1 MLATVSTSVLL
12 STIDGS
18 IVNVAFPTLLE
29 ELDTTFNVIQ
39 WVALGYLLTIAT
51 LTLGMGRLGDVLGK
65 KKIYVAGFGV
75 FTSAS
80 LLCGLAPGVEWLIT
94 FRLVQAVG
102 AVMVLALGSAI
113 LVEAFPARERGK
125 ALGWIITAVSAGIIT
140 GPILGGILIS
150 AWNWR
155 AIFLVNLP
163 IGMVGTWM
171 AIRFVPNTRPAP
183 GQRFDVAGALLMGL
197 SLFSI
202 SLALTLS
209 QESGLASPVVLVGL
223 GVAVVAAAG
232 FVYVEMRVD
241 SPMLDLRLF
250 ASPAL
255 TVGVMTGIMTFVCL
269 SATFILLPFYLS
281 NILGIEVLAMGFLL
295 GVTPLMMG
303 IVSPISGSISDRT
316 GVRAPTIIGLLTIT
330 ATYFAFLTLDADT
343 KWWQFALIAVPY
355 GIGIGLFQ
363 SPISSAIMGSVP
375 AEYMGVAGGLLH
387 LTRLMG
393 QVVGIAVLGSIWA
406 ARVAAEAG
414 GVLPEGGAT
423 AAPASAQV
431 AGLHTVFIV
440 AAGIMLT
447 ATALAAWGLRR
458 EGDTSVRPGPTP

>member
-18 IVNVAFPTLLE
+18 IVNVAFPTLVE

-65 KKIYVAGFGV
+65 KKIYVAGFGL

-209 QESGLASPVVLVGL
+209 QESGLTSPVVLAGL

-232 FVYVEMRVD
+232 FIYVEMRVD

-255 TVGVMTGIMTFVCL
+255 TVGVLTGIMTFVCL

-281 NILGIEVLAMGFLL
+281 NVLGIEVLAMGFLL

-316 GVRAPTIIGLLTIT
+316 GVRRPTIIGLLTIT
-330 ATYFAFLTLDADT
+330 AAYFAFLTLDADT
-343 KWWQFALIAVPY
+343 QWWQFALIAIPY

-363 SPISSAIMGSVP
+363 SPINSAIMGSVP

-406 ARVAAEAG
+406 ARVAVEAG

-423 AAPASAQV
+423 AAPAGAQV

-440 AAGIMLT
+440 ATGIMLT

-458 EGDTSVRPGPTP
+458 EGDPSARLGPTP

>member
-18 IVNVAFPTLLE
+18 IVNVAFPTLVE

-65 KKIYVAGFGV
+65 KKIYVAGFGL

-209 QESGLASPVVLVGL
+209 QESGLTSPVVLAGL

-232 FVYVEMRVD
+232 FIYVEMRVD

-255 TVGVMTGIMTFVCL
+255 TVGVLTGIMTFVCL

-281 NILGIEVLAMGFLL
+281 NVLGIEVLAMGFLL

-316 GVRAPTIIGLLTIT
+316 GVRRPTIIGLLTIT
-330 ATYFAFLTLDADT
+330 AAYFAFLTLDADT
-343 KWWQFALIAVPY
+343 QWWQFALIAIPY

-363 SPISSAIMGSVP
+363 SPINSAIMGSVP

-387 LTRLMG
+387 LTRLM
-393 QVVGIAVLGSIWA
+393 
-406 ARVAAEAG
+406 
-414 GVLPEGGAT
+414 
-423 AAPASAQV
+423 
-431 AGLHTVFIV
+431 
-440 AAGIMLT
+440 
-447 ATALAAWGLRR
+447 
-458 EGDTSVRPGPTP
+458 